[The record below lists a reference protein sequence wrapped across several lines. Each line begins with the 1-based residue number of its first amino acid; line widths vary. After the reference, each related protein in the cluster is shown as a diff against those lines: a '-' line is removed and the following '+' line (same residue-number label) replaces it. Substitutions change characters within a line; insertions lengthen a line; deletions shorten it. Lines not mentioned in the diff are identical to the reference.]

1 VLELF
6 NKGGKLPHKNYIF
19 IGDFVD
25 RGYNSVETIEY
36 LLCLKAKHP
45 DKITLLRG
53 NHESRQITQY
63 YGFYEE
69 ILKKYGNSNPWKFFI
84 EVFDLLPI
92 AALIDNQVLC
102 IHGGLS
108 PNIKTLDQI
117 RTIDRRQEIPHEG
130 SFCDLMWSDP
140 EEITGFAMN
149 M

>member
-1 VLELF
+1 
-6 NKGGKLPHKNYIF
+6 
-19 IGDFVD
+19 
-25 RGYNSVETIEY
+25 
-36 LLCLKAKHP
+36 
-45 DKITLLRG
+45 
-53 NHESRQITQY
+53 
-63 YGFYEE
+63 
-69 ILKKYGNSNPWKFFI
+69 LKKYGNSNPWKFFI